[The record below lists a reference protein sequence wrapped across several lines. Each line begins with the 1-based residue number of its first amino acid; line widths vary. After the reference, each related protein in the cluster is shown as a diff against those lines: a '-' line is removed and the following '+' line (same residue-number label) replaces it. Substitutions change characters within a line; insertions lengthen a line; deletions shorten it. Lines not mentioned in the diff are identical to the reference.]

1 METQRKTNRIR
12 QNVLPLL
19 AALIWGTAFVAQSV
33 STDFLGPFT
42 FNAARAVIAFV
53 VLGVILRLFP
63 ALSGGVPEKA
73 TSDPKAARRQLA
85 IAGLCCGTLL
95 TIASTLQQA
104 ALSET
109 SVGKAGFITALYVV
123 LVPVLRIFLRK
134 RAPIQVWAG
143 VAFAVAGL
151 YLLCMKKESFT
162 IERSDALVLLCAVV
176 FSVHILCVDH
186 FVQMVDGIRLSCTQF
201 LVMTVLSGAGMLL
214 LEQPSWANILR
225 CLPALLYVGVLSS
238 GVAYTLQI
246 LAQKDADPTVVSLLL
261 SLESVFSV
269 LAGAV
274 ILGDRLTAREYAG
287 CVLMFAA
294 VVLSQLPTRYKKDA
308 FTR

>member
-1 METQRKTNRIR
+1 METRRKTNRIR

-42 FNAARAVIAFV
+42 FNAARAVIAFAA
-53 VLGVILRLFP
+53 LSIILRLFP

-73 TSDPKAARRQLA
+73 PSDPKEARRQLVL
-85 IAGLCCGTLL
+85 AGLCCGTLL

-123 LVPVLRIFLRK
+123 LVPVFRVFLHK
-134 RAPIQVWAG
+134 RAPIQVWIG
-143 VAFAVAGL
+143 VVLAVAGL
-151 YLLCMKKESFT
+151 YLLCMKQESFT
-162 IERSDALVLLCAVV
+162 VERSDFLVLLCAVV
-176 FSVHILCVDH
+176 FSFHILCVDY
-186 FVQMVDGIRLSCTQF
+186 FVQKVDGIRLSCTQF
-201 LVMTVLSGAGMLL
+201 LVMTVLSGVGMLL
-214 LEQPSWANILR
+214 FEQPVWANILR

-274 ILGDRLTAREYAG
+274 ILGDRLTGREYSG
-287 CVLMFAA
+287 CALMFAA
-294 VVLSQLPTRYKKDA
+294 VVLSQLPGPKSRGSA
-308 FTR
+308 A